1 MKKRVM
7 KKSDDFPKE
16 KFSDFLRKNS
26 NCLPSNLTFDDFSI
40 IFNQLLLE
48 NFGEIQPK
56 TIILKTLPIYEATLD
71 ENIKNKNIRKYSINN
86 SEMLFILEVGKLLCN
101 RYYKNYIKGDYEIY
115 NKK

>member
-1 MKKRVM
+1 MSKRIM

-16 KFSDFLRKNS
+16 NFCDFLRKNS

-40 IFNQLLLE
+40 IFNQLLLQ

-56 TIILKTLPIYEATLD
+56 TIILNTLSIYGATFE
-71 ENIKNKNIRKYSINN
+71 ENIKNKKISKYPINDT
-86 SEMLFILEVGKLLCN
+86 EMFSILEVGNILCN
-101 RYYKNYIKGDYEIY
+101 KYYKEYIKGAYAIH